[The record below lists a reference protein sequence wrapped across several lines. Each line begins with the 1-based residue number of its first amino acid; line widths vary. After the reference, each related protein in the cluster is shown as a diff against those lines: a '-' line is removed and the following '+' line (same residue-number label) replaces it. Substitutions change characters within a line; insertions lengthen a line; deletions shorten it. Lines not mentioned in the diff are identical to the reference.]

1 MVSGLCRT
9 GCRTDFRSET
19 IMSEKK
25 ITIDVKPD
33 GRIRKEAF
41 MIPPM
46 VCPYCGGKGWFYSGK
61 KEPETIPCPD
71 CEGTGEVVA
80 MVTIDWKPNIK

>member
-1 MVSGLCRT
+1 
-9 GCRTDFRSET
+9 
-19 IMSEKK
+19 MSEKK

-46 VCPYCGGKGWFYSGK
+46 VCPYCGGKGWFYSGER
-61 KEPETIPCPD
+61 EPETIPCPD
-71 CEGTGEVVA
+71 CEWTGEVVA

>member
-1 MVSGLCRT
+1 
-9 GCRTDFRSET
+9 
-19 IMSEKK
+19 MSEKK

-46 VCPYCGGKGWFYSGK
+46 VCPYCGGKGWF
-61 KEPETIPCPD
+61 IPVNENP
-71 CEGTGEVVA
+71 
-80 MVTIDWKPNIK
+80 KPSHARTVKGLAK

>member
-1 MVSGLCRT
+1 
-9 GCRTDFRSET
+9 
-19 IMSEKK
+19 MSEKK

-46 VCPYCGGKGWFYSGK
+46 VCPYCGGKDGF
-61 KEPETIPCPD
+61 IPARKTPRRFHARIVK
-71 CEGTGEVVA
+71 GPA
-80 MVTIDWKPNIK
+80 K

>member
-1 MVSGLCRT
+1 MSKKRT
-9 GCRTDFRSET
+9 MIVIE
-19 IMSEKK
+19 
-25 ITIDVKPD
+25 PD
-33 GRIRKEAF
+33 GRIHKEAF
-41 MIPPM
+41 MTAPM
-46 VCPYCGGKGWFYSGK
+46 VCPYCNGKGWFYSGE